1 MTNKVFTTLL
11 LLVAST
17 YMLRAQERHI
27 LFGLNYGVIKT
38 PHYGFGTDNK
48 QLISDDY
55 FQTGTYQMGLQ
66 TQKGSGKIRTYSVGG
81 RIGIETEHIV
91 LEKGVEQYRNAYKES
106 NFTVQAEFSK
116 PVCVNDKIGGAYF
129 GYLYGFSW
137 EKAKVNSTNN
147 EIFPQ
152 QEANTKFRF
161 GFVPRVQKKIGQRV
175 LIDLSAAISFA
186 SISYI
191 TKDIDDPTLPFGT
204 KRTTLLDM
212 GVNIETLLRIGIGIR
227 L

>member
-1 MTNKVFTTLL
+1 MTNKFFTTLL
-11 LLVAST
+11 FLVAIICTSN
-17 YMLRAQERHI
+17 AQERHI

-38 PHYGFGTDNK
+38 PHYGFGADNK

-55 FQTGTYQMGLQ
+55 FQTGNYQIGLQ
-66 TQKGSGKIRTYSVGG
+66 MQKENGKIRLYSIGG
-81 RIGIETEHIV
+81 RIGIEAEHIV
-91 LEKGVEQYRNAYKES
+91 SEKGTEQYRNTYKES
-106 NFTVQAEFSK
+106 SFTAQAEFSK

-129 GYLYGFSW
+129 GYLYGLSW

-161 GFVPRVQKKIGQRV
+161 GFVPRVQKRIGNRV

-186 SISYI
+186 SIAYV
-191 TKDIDDPTLPFGT
+191 TKDIDDPSLPFGT

-212 GVNIETLLRIGIGIR
+212 STGVETLLRMGIGIR

>member
-1 MTNKVFTTLL
+1 MTNNIFTTLL
-11 LLVAST
+11 LLVAYT
-17 YMLRAQERHI
+17 CVLHAQERHI
-27 LFGLNYGVIKT
+27 MFGLNYGVIKT

-55 FQTGTYQMGLQ
+55 FQTGIYQIGLQ
-66 TQKGSGKIRTYSVGG
+66 LQKEDGKIRSYSIGG
-81 RIGIETEHIV
+81 RIGIEAEHIV
-91 LEKGVEQYRNAYKES
+91 LKQGTEQYRNTYKES
-106 NFTVQAEFSK
+106 NFTAQAEFSQ

-137 EKAKVNSTNN
+137 EKAKVNSTSN

-161 GFVPRVQKKIGQRV
+161 GFVPRLQKRIGNRV

-186 SISYI
+186 SISYV
-191 TKDIDDPTLPFGT
+191 TRDIDDPSLPFGT
-204 KRTTLLDM
+204 RRTTLLDM
-212 GVNIETLLRIGIGIR
+212 GANVETLLRIGVGIR